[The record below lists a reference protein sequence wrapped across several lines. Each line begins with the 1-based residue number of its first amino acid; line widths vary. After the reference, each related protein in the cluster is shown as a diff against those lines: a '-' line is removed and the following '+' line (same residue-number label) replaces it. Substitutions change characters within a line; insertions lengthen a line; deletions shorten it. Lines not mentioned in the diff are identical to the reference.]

1 MLIVKGKTRKS
12 ALAYIM
18 LNETYSRCFVY
29 NDSPVINGAIC
40 LDSTEYSLEDFK
52 ECITEW
58 HADDVYPDGY
68 YDYLIIYTNQMEE
81 ELRDFIDWL
90 DKNTLLLNYKDA
102 IVMCK

>member
-1 MLIVKGKTRKS
+1 MLVVKGKSQKS
-12 ALAYIM
+12 VLAYII

-29 NDSPVINGAIC
+29 NDYSVINGTVY

-58 HADDVYPDGY
+58 HTNDVYPDNY
-68 YDYLIIYTNQMEE
+68 YDFLIIYTNQREE
-81 ELRDFIDWL
+81 ALLDFIDWL
-90 DKNTLLLNYKDA
+90 DKNTLSLHYKNA